1 MKNITK
7 HEGKLEILEKLNNS
21 FYGNPRFLIS
31 IDGFTCK
38 TAVDSMLAYSITN
51 YENREV
57 IATIGTHY
65 GTATLDTLKGIN
77 K

>member
-7 HEGKLEILEKLNNS
+7 HEGKLEILKKLDNS
-21 FYGNPRFLIS
+21 YNGNPRFLIS

-38 TAVDSMLAYSITN
+38 TAVDSMIAYSITN

-65 GTATLDTLKGIN
+65 GTSTLDSLKGIN

>member
-1 MKNITK
+1 MKNITR
-7 HEGKLEILEKLNNS
+7 HEGKLEILKRLDNS
-21 FYGNPRFLIS
+21 YNGNPRFLIS
-31 IDGFTCK
+31 INGFTCK
-38 TAVDSMLAYSITN
+38 TAVDSMLAYGITN

-65 GTATLDTLKGIN
+65 GTATLDSLKGIN